1 MKKKPMPRSAAEKA
15 VAESVMNEVAD
26 RKMETIASRPTAAP
40 VPQRRSNN
48 QIDGDSVPKASG
60 AALKVPK
67 SKIANAAIPKH
78 VRRIQE
84 DACHEV
90 VATSSESMPAIVFE
104 VISERHNPTGRSTSL
119 AELRSSKKP
128 DRESLREAVSILFR
142 KPIVDITDPVLDEII
157 EKIEAEAASDAENVA
172 ANLSQLVAHLRSL
185 NCTTR
190 DAIVDYLGAAD
201 QVLLELH
208 AELRHSRPSPTRLR
222 QMAAQYALDPRRT
235 IDEPAHRI
243 DIRSMYD
250 GYEIAI
256 APPGASNLK
265 SIPLPGTI
273 VNDPFKCL
281 LLDLMLSGP
290 PHYTDLMQ
298 LIEMLLG
305 YVPAENK
312 ELAQSPVPSPSTAVQ
327 VDVEE
332 SSIVVFNRRY
342 VVDDQLL
349 QLMRLL
355 LEEPGA
361 WVSSTYITDDPLF
374 AGARIDRL
382 RKRFPVAVQDLIE
395 SQAGKGYRLR
405 FERVVRLCQE
415 SSMAAPTSSAHDK

>member
-1 MKKKPMPRSAAEKA
+1 MPRSAAKDS
-15 VAESVMNEVAD
+15 VTVPVMNEVAERQTD
-26 RKMETIASRPTAAP
+26 TIASRPTAAP
-40 VPQRRSNN
+40 VQQRHSNN
-48 QIDGDSVPKASG
+48 QVDGDPISKASVTV
-60 AALKVPK
+60 LKVPK
-67 SKIANAAIPKH
+67 SKIANAAIPKQ
-78 VRRIQE
+78 VQPIQE
-84 DACHEV
+84 NACNE
-90 VATSSESMPAIVFE
+90 AIAPSSESMHAIVLE
-104 VISERHNPTGRSTSL
+104 VLSERHNRTGQSTSL
-119 AELRSSKKP
+119 AEVRSAKKP
-128 DRESLREAVSILFR
+128 DRKGLREAVSILFR
-142 KPIVDITDPVLDEII
+142 KPIVDLTDPV
-157 EKIEAEAASDAENVA
+157 KIEAEAASDAENVA

-190 DAIVDYLGAAD
+190 DAIADYFVAAD

-208 AELRHSRPSPTRLR
+208 ADLRHSRPSPTRLR
-222 QMAAQYALDPRRT
+222 QMAAQYALDPRRP

-256 APPGASNLK
+256 APPGTSNLK
-265 SIPLPGTI
+265 SIPLPGII

-312 ELAQSPVPSPSTAVQ
+312 ELAQSPVLSPSTAVQ

-382 RKRFPVAVQDLIE
+382 RKRFPGAVQDLIE
-395 SQAGKGYRLR
+395 SQPGKGYRLR
-405 FERVVRLCQE
+405 FERVERLCQK